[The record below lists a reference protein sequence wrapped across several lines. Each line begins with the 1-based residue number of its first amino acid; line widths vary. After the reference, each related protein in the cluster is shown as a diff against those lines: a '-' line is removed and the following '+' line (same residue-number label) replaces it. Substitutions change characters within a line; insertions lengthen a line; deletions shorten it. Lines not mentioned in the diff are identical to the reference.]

1 MKFRIGKDGSGSNI
15 HAATPSNEGRLLLDV
30 LLEEASGEDILRSV
44 LARGITIYRC
54 RDYNP
59 WAGGEQIIAS
69 KDNKRWTDLGR
80 YIVELGISPEE
91 AEQLRQDVVAALG
104 PVIEGSLFSDF
115 AFAFCA
121 ARLSQIY
128 VLHRRQHPYRLK
140 LNSGKMVAH
149 VNKQWKLAIIRSPW
163 TEDAKVEIHG
173 ENPKLYGENDA
184 SVSLVP
190 AYDRSSYY
198 GYDLFE
204 RDTSIYDGDLSI
216 GSEIPVPSD
225 LAERA
230 EFFANLFKRA
240 TPPPF
245 GTYRM
250 DAWPQD
256 IDKCRVPAL
265 NYDDGGGENAPTCQV
280 AALVPSG
287 QVSFEQRN
295 IDPNSLA
302 GFFNSAPHQFEN
314 YQVQTIT
321 ESDWSLAQTPTPVS
335 KGGIGPVRP
344 GLYYKEGRLVA
355 IITGEY
361 YGHVKGKIL
370 IDGGGDAQY
379 ETYEKVS
386 DSNGVVTLAISAS
399 SVPEGSQFPDE
410 IDGQSSGQR
419 QTASRLVR
427 HFLHEVTEPGVSTD
441 NSAIEV
447 RIALTIRTG
456 SAERLVDTYRS
467 TSVDIDGIAREP
479 ADYFEWRANIGTDE
493 EPNEVILT
501 QSTDENGRKV
511 VTVPL
516 DQGVL
521 ETDTNTDG
529 ARYYL
534 PLQEVTILL
543 TARFTSSSVIGSFR
557 TAPDDQLDFDT
568 YQPYEIRDL
577 GIRTGAANML
587 PRVGA

>member
-15 HAATPSNEGRLLLDV
+15 HAATPSDEGKLLLDV
-30 LLEEASGEDILRSV
+30 LLEEASGEDILRAV

-69 KDNKRWTDLGR
+69 KDNKRWVDLGS

-91 AEQLRQDVVAALG
+91 AEQLRQDVVAALK
-104 PVIEGSLFSDF
+104 PVIEGSLYSDF

-121 ARLSQIY
+121 AHLSQVY

-149 VNKQWKLAIIRSPW
+149 VNKKWKLAIIRSPW

-190 AYDRSSYY
+190 AYDRSNYY

-204 RDTSIYDGDLSI
+204 RDTSVYAGDLSV
-216 GSEIPVPSD
+216 GAVIPVPSD
-225 LAERA
+225 LAEQA

-256 IDKCRVPAL
+256 IDSCRVPAL
-265 NYDDGGGENAPTCQV
+265 RYELMPVLPDYYRVT
-280 AALVPSG
+280 ALIPSG
-287 QVSFEQRN
+287 PVSFEQRN
-295 IDPNSLA
+295 IDPSSIA
-302 GFFNSAPHQFEN
+302 GFFNSAPHNFEN
-314 YQVQTIT
+314 YSIQTMT
-321 ESDWSLAQTPTPVS
+321 EPDYSLAQTPTPVS
-335 KGGIGPVRP
+335 NGGIGPVRP

-355 IITGEY
+355 IIVGEY
-361 YGHVKGKIL
+361 YGHVKGKIF
-370 IDGGGDAQY
+370 IEGGGEAQY
-379 ETYEKVS
+379 ETYKKVE
-386 DSNGVVTLAISAS
+386 DTNGVITCATSTA
-399 SVPEGSQFPDE
+399 SVPDNSHFPDE
-410 IDGQSSGQR
+410 IANTFTGQR
-419 QTASRLVR
+419 DTASRLVR
-427 HFLHEVTEPGVSTD
+427 HFLHEVTEPAMATDDGV
-441 NSAIEV
+441 IEV
-447 RIALTIRTG
+447 RIALTIKTG

-467 TSVDIDGIAREP
+467 TSVDIEGIAHDGYP
-479 ADYFEWRANIGTDE
+479 YFSWHANIGSEE
-493 EPNEVILT
+493 EPNEVILE

-511 VTVPL
+511 VIVPL

-521 ETDTNTDG
+521 ETDTNSDG
-529 ARYYL
+529 QKYYL

-543 TARFTSSSVIGSFR
+543 TARFTDSSVLGSFR
-557 TAPDDQLDFDT
+557 TAADKDLDFDT

-577 GIRTGAANML
+577 GIRGGAANML
-587 PRVGA
+587 PRGGA

>member
-15 HAATPSNEGRLLLDV
+15 HASEPSNEGKLLLDV
-30 LLEEASGEDILRSV
+30 LLEEASGEDILRAV

-69 KDNKRWTDLGR
+69 KDNKRWVDLGA

-91 AEQLRQDVVAALG
+91 AEQLRQDVVAALR
-104 PVIEGSLFSDF
+104 PVIDGALFSDF

-121 ARLSQIY
+121 ARLSQMY

-149 VNKQWKLAIIRSPW
+149 VNKHWELVIIRSPW

-173 ENPKLYGENDA
+173 QNPKLYGENDA

-198 GYDLFE
+198 GYDLFK
-204 RDTSIYDGDLSI
+204 RDTSVYAGDLSVGAVI
-216 GSEIPVPSD
+216 HAPSD
-225 LAERA
+225 LAEQA

-256 IDKCRVPAL
+256 IDSFRVPAL
-265 NYDDGGGENAPTCQV
+265 QDELIDATGTYLQV
-280 AALVPSG
+280 KALVPSG
-287 QVSFEQRN
+287 PVSFEQRN
-295 IDPNSLA
+295 LDPNSIA

-314 YQVQTIT
+314 YSIQTST

-355 IITGEY
+355 IIVGEY
-361 YGHVKGKIL
+361 YGHVKGKIF
-370 IDGGGDAQY
+370 IQGGGEAQY
-379 ETYEKVS
+379 ETYEKVE
-386 DSNGVVTLAISAS
+386 DTNGVITCATSS
-399 SVPEGSQFPDE
+399 TSVPDYTLFPDE
-410 IDGQSSGQR
+410 MDRQSDGQR

-427 HFLHEVTEPGVSTD
+427 HFLHEVTEPAMATDDGV
-441 NSAIEV
+441 IEV

-467 TSVDIDGIAREP
+467 TSVDIDGISHDGYSSFA
-479 ADYFEWRANIGTDE
+479 WRANIGTED
-493 EPNEVILT
+493 EPNEVFLEK
-501 QSTDENGRKV
+501 STDENGSKV

-521 ETDTNTDG
+521 ETDTNADG
-529 ARYYL
+529 QKYYL
-534 PLQEVTILL
+534 PLQEVTILI
-543 TARFTSSSVIGSFR
+543 TARFTSSSVVGSFR
-557 TAPDDQLDFDT
+557 TAADKDLDFDT
-568 YQPYEIRDL
+568 YEPYTIRDL
-577 GIRTGAANML
+577 GIRTGTANML
-587 PRVGA
+587 PRRGA